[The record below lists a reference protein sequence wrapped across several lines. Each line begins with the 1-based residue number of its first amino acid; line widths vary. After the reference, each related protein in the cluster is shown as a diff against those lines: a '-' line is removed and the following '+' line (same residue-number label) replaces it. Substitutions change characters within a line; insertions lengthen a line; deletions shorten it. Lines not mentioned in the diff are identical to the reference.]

1 MFLFYIFPDIGKNIM
16 CLHTNTKPIKEVF
29 VTYYISIPQYIAS
42 FKSSFQNL
50 NILLFTKLQMY
61 V

>member
-1 MFLFYIFPDIGKNIM
+1 MFLFYIFPYIGKNIV
-16 CLHTNTKPIKEVF
+16 CLHTNTKPIKELYAS
-29 VTYYISIPQYIAS
+29 YYIPIPQYIAS
-42 FKSSFQNL
+42 FKNIFQNL

>member
-1 MFLFYIFPDIGKNIM
+1 MFLFYIFPYIGKNIV

-29 VTYYISIPQYIAS
+29 VTYYIPILQHITS
-42 FKSSFQNL
+42 FKNIFQNL